1 MPVAATAVRVELFGL
16 APLPSDLDPDEE
28 GRGYGIALASC
39 CDALTAVAHR
49 LGIRPLHRFATNE
62 SDLWDELS
70 EEVLARAEDER
81 EAEAEILE
89 LLNER
94 GEWHEAEDGLE
105 TVRALIAH
113 YDSRPAGEIVC
124 DSARVEEVLF
134 DLRALELILAQAVH
148 RERGFR
154 LFVGG

>member
-1 MPVAATAVRVELFGL
+1 MPAAATAVRVELLGL

-28 GRGYGIALASC
+28 GRGYGIALATC
-39 CDALTAVAHR
+39 CDALTAAALR
-49 LGIRPLHRFATNE
+49 LGIRPLHRFSTNE

-94 GEWHEAEDGLE
+94 GEWHEAEAGLE
-105 TVRALIAH
+105 SVRALIGH
-113 YDSRPAGEIVC
+113 FELRPAAETVC
-124 DSARVEEVLF
+124 GTATVEDVLF
-134 DLRALELILAQAVH
+134 DLRALELILAGAVD